1 MNYAK
6 RETKKVE
13 NENVDF
19 WREKGK
25 SELKK
30 AVELEFNEKVAKVR
44 NEIFN
49 IFLLTWLKNIILFI
63 GDGMSLPTVTAART
77 YKSQQQVR
85 RWSGYITVTVTSQQS
100 KADGEQL
107 ADYDGSST
115 MLSWEEFPH
124 VGLSKV
130 NFTLGLNT

>member
-49 IFLLTWLKNIILFI
+49 ICFLT
-63 GDGMSLPTVTAART
+63 
-77 YKSQQQVR
+77 
-85 RWSGYITVTVTSQQS
+85 
-100 KADGEQL
+100 
-107 ADYDGSST
+107 
-115 MLSWEEFPH
+115 
-124 VGLSKV
+124 
-130 NFTLGLNT
+130 